1 MKYHV
6 LLVMVEVFCY
16 NTQGEVSK
24 LCDYGGRIV
33 LKLAKSCGLLRK
45 CGEIFLILVTTHSN
59 GRATMG
65 REVRM
70 KEVVIRLVFHD
81 EEQVN
86 PLPIIQVCDA
96 ISEQDRVS
104 DKY

>member
-6 LLVMVEVFCY
+6 LLVMDEVYY

-24 LCDYGGRIV
+24 LCDYGSRIV

-45 CGEIFLILVTTHSN
+45 CGKVPDTEVTTHSI
-59 GRATMG
+59 GRAMG

-70 KEVVIRLVFHD
+70 KEVC
-81 EEQVN
+81 N
-86 PLPIIQVCDA
+86 A
-96 ISEQDRVS
+96 IGAP
-104 DKY
+104 